1 MPFVYPV
8 VTALGYDGIW
18 FGVIFVKLAEL
29 GMLTPPLG
37 ANLFVVS
44 DAAGEETTIIDVV
57 KGVGLFLLLE
67 IPILTIWN
75 KF

>member
-1 MPFVYPV
+1 MLYEVI
-8 VTALGYDGIW
+8 TLGYDGIW

-44 DAAGEETTIIDVV
+44 AAAGEETTIIDVV
-57 KGVGLFLLLE
+57 
-67 IPILTIWN
+67 T
-75 KF
+75 